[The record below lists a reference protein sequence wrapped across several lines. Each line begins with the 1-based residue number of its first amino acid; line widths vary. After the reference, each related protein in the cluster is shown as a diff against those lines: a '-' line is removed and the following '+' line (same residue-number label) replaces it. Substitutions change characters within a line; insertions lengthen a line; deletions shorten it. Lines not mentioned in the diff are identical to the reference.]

1 MNASSSNDYSLI
13 EITEG
18 NTRLIVPKEALEES
32 VPPKQPAFY
41 NPAARLNRDISIIA
55 YNSLINDVGLR
66 ERTFAD
72 ALSGLGARS
81 IRVANEVKGIEEV
94 YINDVNPFAV
104 SLAERAAML
113 NNVHAKCRFSIND
126 ACRFLIE
133 HSSRGSR
140 FGIIDIDP
148 FGTPALYVDCA
159 LRAVIDEGMISM
171 TATDT
176 PVLNGIY
183 PKVALRRYYSNS
195 IKCEFSNEIGIR
207 LMLGMLAMVAS
218 RLEMGIKPLFVQST
232 RHYMR
237 VYAQVNV
244 GARYADTMP
253 DMLGYAHYC
262 NTCKIRCVSNLDE
275 CKVICK
281 NCNKEMSSA
290 GRLWVKAIMD
300 SSFINKMYNIS
311 NTFAGFMDKQCI
323 TILNIAKDELTDTPL
338 YYTLDE
344 VSRILKMRPI
354 SIQDMISMLKANGFK
369 ASRTSLAFKGF
380 RTDASI
386 DDILKIIK
394 DYNYNK

>member
-1 MNASSSNDYSLI
+1 MNDNYKSNDDSSNLI
-13 EITEG
+13 KITEG
-18 NTRLIVPKEALEES
+18 STRLIVPREALEDS

-41 NPAARLNRDISIIA
+41 NPAAKLNRDLSIIA
-55 YNSLINDVGLR
+55 YHVFINYVGLR
-66 ERTFAD
+66 EHTFAD

-81 IRVANEVKGIEEV
+81 IRVANEVKEIEEV
-94 YINDVNPFAV
+94 YINDVNPFAI
-104 SLAERAAML
+104 SLAEKAAML
-113 NNVHAKCRFSIND
+113 NNVHAKCRFSVND

-133 HSSRGSR
+133 HSARGSR

-176 PVLNGIY
+176 PVLSGIY

-195 IKCEFSNEIGIR
+195 MRCEYSNEIGIR
-207 LMLGMLAMVAS
+207 LMLGMFAMVAS

-262 NTCKIRCVSNLDE
+262 SVCKSRSVSDLDE

-281 NCNKEMSSA
+281 KCNKEMNSI

-300 SSFINKMYNIS
+300 SSFVNKMYNTS
-311 NTFAGFMDKQCI
+311 AKFASFMDKQCM
-323 TILNIAKDELTDTPL
+323 TILNIAKNELTDTPL

-344 VSRILKMRPI
+344 ISRILKMRPL
-354 SIQDMISMLKANGFK
+354 SIQDMISMLKLNGFK

-394 DYNYNK
+394 DHK

>member
-1 MNASSSNDYSLI
+1 MNASSDDSLI

-18 NTRLIVPKEALEES
+18 NTRLIVPKESLEES

-41 NPAARLNRDISIIA
+41 NPAARLSRDISIIA
-55 YNSLINDVGLR
+55 YHVFIDDVGLR

-113 NNVHAKCRFSIND
+113 NNVHAKCRFSVSN

-148 FGTPALYVDCA
+148 FGTPAPYVDCA

-183 PKVALRRYYSNS
+183 PKVALRRYYSSS
-195 IKCEFSNEIGIR
+195 INCEFSNEIGIR
-207 LMLGMLAMVAS
+207 LMLGMFAMVAS

-237 VYAQVNV
+237 VYAQVSV

-253 DMLGYAHYC
+253 DMLGYVHYC
-262 NTCKIRCVSNLDE
+262 NTCKIRYVSGLDE
-275 CKVICK
+275 CKATCK
-281 NCNKEMSSA
+281 NCNKEMNSV

-300 SSFINKMYNIS
+300 STFINKMYNNIY
-311 NTFAGFMDKQCI
+311 NDTFAGFMDKQCI
-323 TILNIAKDELTDTPL
+323 TILNIARDELTDTPL

-344 VSRILKMRPI
+344 ISRLLKMRPI

-394 DYNYNK
+394 S

>member
-1 MNASSSNDYSLI
+1 MNAGNDDSLI

-55 YNSLINDVGLR
+55 YHVFINDVGLR
-66 ERTFAD
+66 EHTFAD

-81 IRVANEVKGIEEV
+81 VRVANEVKGIEEV

-113 NNVHAKCRFSIND
+113 NNVHAKCRFSVED

-195 IKCEFSNEIGIR
+195 MRCEYANEIGIR
-207 LMLGMLAMVAS
+207 LLLGMFAMVAS

-237 VYAQVNV
+237 VYVQVNV
-244 GARYADTMP
+244 GARYADNMP

-262 NTCKIRCVSNLDE
+262 NTCKNRYVSGLDE
-275 CKVICK
+275 CKVTCK
-281 NCNKEMSSA
+281 NCNKEMSSI
-290 GRLWVKAIMD
+290 GRLWVKEIMD
-300 SSFINKMYNIS
+300 SSFVNKMYNNIS
-311 NTFAGFMDKQCI
+311 TNTFAGFMDKQCI

-344 VSRILKMRPI
+344 ISRILKMRPI
-354 SIQDMISMLKANGFK
+354 SIQDMIRILKANGFK
-369 ASRTSLAFKGF
+369 ASRTSLSFKGF

-394 DYNYNK
+394 DYNK